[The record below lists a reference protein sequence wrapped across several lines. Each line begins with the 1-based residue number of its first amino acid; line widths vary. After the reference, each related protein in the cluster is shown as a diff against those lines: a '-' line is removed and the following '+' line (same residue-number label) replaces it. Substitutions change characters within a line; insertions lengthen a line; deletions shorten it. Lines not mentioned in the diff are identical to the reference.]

1 VAISGHWKSVCF
13 KRFYGIGTPFNN
25 TGRPF
30 GVTAT
35 VERKP
40 IGRYIRGTFA
50 SLSIN
55 RWPKIHGNTTR
66 EIRVR
71 TSEAKKHHQDQVT
84 ACHQNVSID
93 SDFFYVE
100 SYKMSDLSIK
110 KKFYVSPSDSIASL
124 SNALYLVLSR

>member
-40 IGRYIRGTFA
+40 IGRYIRVTVA
-50 SLSIN
+50 SLSI
-55 RWPKIHGNTTR
+55 K
-66 EIRVR
+66 
-71 TSEAKKHHQDQVT
+71 VT

-110 KKFYVSPSDSIASL
+110 KKFYVSPSDSMAVF
-124 SNALYLVLSR
+124 NY